1 MRSYKENTTKHSW
14 VDVSKGIAICL
25 MVVGHSSLPPVAGR
39 WIFSFHMPFFFF
51 ISALFT
57 NWDKDTPR
65 QFILRKSKIFLIPF
79 IIYSAINLIL
89 LPLSQ
94 GMSFSE
100 YASEV
105 LREGWGGKALWFVP
119 VFFLSLLVCKM
130 TPRRFVFNA
139 GLLLLL
145 AGSLLSEFNIIL
157 PWALSSVPFGAAIM
171 LFTRYFRH
179 GIRGFISRQT
189 FTGWLIVMVAGLV
202 ASLFISHYF
211 RLDMACNDIS
221 PTIPIIAGIIGGIS
235 VCVSLANLACRLE
248 LPKALLTH
256 IGRNTYEIMVLSQV
270 SILTAALFIPHMPIL
285 RYLIMIIVLVAAVY
299 LRKFIE
305 GKYSRVEAI

>member
-1 MRSYKENTTKHSW
+1 
-14 VDVSKGIAICL
+14 
-25 MVVGHSSLPPVAGR
+25 
-39 WIFSFHMPFFFF
+39 
-51 ISALFT
+51 
-57 NWDKDTPR
+57 
-65 QFILRKSKIFLIPF
+65 
-79 IIYSAINLIL
+79 
-89 LPLSQ
+89 
-94 GMSFSE
+94 
-100 YASEV
+100 
-105 LREGWGGKALWFVP
+105 
-119 VFFLSLLVCKM
+119 M

-256 IGRNTYEIMVLSQV
+256 IGRNTYEIMALSQV